1 MFEDAPVQKNPRIPR
16 SALILLTLFIII
28 VLLGLMYIKMSSSEE
43 QDPSPVKTATE
54 VTPSVSS
61 TTNSLGGEI
70 YEKAQNPLEGKIETQ
85 TPVANPINDAYK
97 NPFE

>member
-1 MFEDAPVQKNPRIPR
+1 MFEDVPVQKNPRIPR
-16 SALILLTLFIII
+16 SALILAALFVII
-28 VLLGLMYIKMSSSEE
+28 VLLGLIYIKMSSTEE
-43 QDPSPVKTATE
+43 QDVPLAKTVIE